1 MPCTWDR
8 SRFADGSNETQD
20 ERRRTRARVARSESV
35 EVISKV
41 ERTAVRRSLHRMVRS
56 LWVYWRPWRNDL
68 SAAPSQVLRHHRHR
82 TYPLVQVG
90 IRIFVRHVSKRNCAL
105 PHARKLVAPLSWSRI
120 GPRPH

>member
-1 MPCTWDR
+1 MR
-8 SRFADGSNETQD
+8 IMGRIRSNETQD

-68 SAAPSQVLRHHRHR
+68 SAAPSQVLRHHR

-105 PHARKLVAPLSWSRI
+105 PHAQKLVAPLSWSRI
-120 GPRPH
+120 GPGPR